1 MASRARGLAGRLALL
16 GGATVFAL
24 LVAELAVRALHLG
37 PKRFPPLAHLEN
49 EDKSAGLDVY
59 PTNPRG
65 SFDVDLTDAA
75 QRTRQAARGLSG
87 LDVAAKRTP
96 YGVSFSYD
104 AERCRDRAFG
114 PKPAGTKR
122 VIVLG
127 DSFTEGQ
134 GVREEDTFART
145 LDRNL
150 RSVSAPTFELW
161 NCGRRGRDFPALRE
175 SFDALL
181 AQEPDVVLYAMVL
194 NDPEQ
199 SKEFHDQQEFLNDWI
214 VDRRRTT
221 NDDPEAQVTFHGSA
235 LWGLVHERVETARV
249 ARATSQWYLD
259 LYGAPNQQGWDA
271 TKRHLAHM
279 DEAMRARGG
288 KLLVAVLPLM
298 THLEKD
304 YPFAAAHAA
313 ISKACDE
320 LAIRC
325 TDLLPAFEGQKT
337 DALWVH
343 AVDLHPN
350 EKAHA
355 LIASALLPWVKR
367 ELE

>member
-1 MASRARGLAGRLALL
+1 MA
-16 GGATVFAL
+16 GATVFAL
-24 LVAELAVRALHLG
+24 LVAEGAVRLLHLG

-49 EDKSAGLDVY
+49 EDKSAGVDLY
-59 PTNPRG
+59 PSNPRG
-65 SFDVDLTDAA
+65 AFDVDLADAS
-75 QRTRQAARGLSG
+75 QRATLGARGIPG
-87 LDVAAKRTP
+87 LDAAAKRTP
-96 YGVSFSYD
+96 WGVSFTYD
-104 AERCRDRAFG
+104 AERCRDRAFS
-114 PKPAGTKR
+114 PRTPGTKR
-122 VIVLG
+122 VIVIG

-134 GVREEDTFART
+134 GVRESDTFARV
-145 LDRNL
+145 LDRDL
-150 RSVSAPTFELW
+150 RAAAAPPFELW

-175 SFDALL
+175 AFDALL

-199 SKEFHDQQEFLNDWI
+199 TKDFHDRQEFLNDWI

-221 NDDPEAQVTFHGSA
+221 DDDFDAPVTFHGSA

-249 ARATSQWYLD
+249 ARATTQWYLD
-259 LYGAPNQQGWDA
+259 LYGAPNQAGWDA
-271 TKRHLAHM
+271 TKKHLAHM
-279 DEAMRARGG
+279 DQAMRARGG

-304 YPFAAAHAA
+304 YPFTAAHAA

-343 AVDLHPN
+343 SVDLHPN

-355 LIASALLPWVKR
+355 LIASGLLPWVKR
-367 ELE
+367 ELDEFSSVPTAR